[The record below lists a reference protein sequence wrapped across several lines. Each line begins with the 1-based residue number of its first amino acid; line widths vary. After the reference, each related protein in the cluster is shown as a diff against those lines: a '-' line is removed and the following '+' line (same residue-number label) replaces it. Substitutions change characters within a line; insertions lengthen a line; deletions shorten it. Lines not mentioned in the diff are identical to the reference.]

1 MGGSPPDTLGSAA
14 RMVAL
19 ITAHQGNDKA
29 EYRRLDETRNEIHGL
44 EVLPRAIEIRLGIE
58 AELIDANEIAAE
70 NANYVGD
77 QDQHRQG
84 DDPREEARK
93 HQIAQRVGGQRGE
106 RVDLIGDAHR
116 ADLRRDRGP
125 DAASHH
131 QPADDKA
138 ALPGYPQP

>member
-19 ITAHQGNDKA
+19 ITAHQGNDQA
-29 EYRRLDETRNEIHGL
+29 EYRRLDETRNEIHRL

-70 NANYVGD
+70 NADYVGD

-84 DDPREEARK
+84 EEPRHAARTP
-93 HQIAQRVGGQRGE
+93 QTAQRRGGPQRE
-106 RVDLIGDAHR
+106 R
-116 ADLRRDRGP
+116 
-125 DAASHH
+125 
-131 QPADDKA
+131 
-138 ALPGYPQP
+138 